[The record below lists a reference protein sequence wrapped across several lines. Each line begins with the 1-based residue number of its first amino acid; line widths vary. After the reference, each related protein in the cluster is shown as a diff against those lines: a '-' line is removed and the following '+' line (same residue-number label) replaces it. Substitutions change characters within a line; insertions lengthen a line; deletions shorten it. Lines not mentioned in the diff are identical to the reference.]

1 MTDQD
6 PELRALM
13 LIARDGMSPT
23 ADDAERLRAR
33 LASALPLSA
42 EPARQ
47 PVAGPGVRALL
58 PTRLRWLAVGLSV
71 GGLAGYALGQRP
83 ALHDGVASLSA
94 PVQIQE
100 PAGAPVVPEPPPKL
114 PPAPRPAAAEPPSS
128 ETVPRVS
135 SAAGPLDGD
144 AGRPTKASRRAEPV
158 ESEAPDEV
166 ALMQR
171 VNRALARGE
180 AAWALALLRQLELE
194 VPKGRLLEER
204 AAGGAIARCL
214 LDPRVGA
221 TELARY
227 TQQYPSSVHL
237 ARVSQVCTA
246 PRPG

>member
-1 MTDQD
+1 MMDQD

-13 LIARDGMSPT
+13 VIARDGMSPT

-33 LASALPLSA
+33 LASVLPLSA
-42 EPARQ
+42 DPGRQ

-83 ALHDGVASLSA
+83 ALHDGVASPSV

-100 PAGAPVVPEPPPKL
+100 PAEAPVVPEPPPE
-114 PPAPRPAAAEPPSS
+114 PRPAAVEPPSF

-144 AGRPTKASRRAEPV
+144 AGRPAKASRRAEPV
-158 ESEAPDEV
+158 EPEAPDEV

-194 VPKGRLLEER
+194 VPQGRLLEER

-246 PRPG
+246 PGPG